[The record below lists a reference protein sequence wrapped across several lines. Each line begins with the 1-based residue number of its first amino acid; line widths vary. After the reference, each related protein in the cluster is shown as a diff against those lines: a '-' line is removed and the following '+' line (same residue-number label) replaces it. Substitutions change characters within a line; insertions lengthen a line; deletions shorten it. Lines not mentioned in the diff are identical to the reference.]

1 MASSLVQPGVSRMH
15 LFGQIWTKPLLYMHQ
30 LFEKLAQLKAIL
42 HLQTL
47 EIRQFIRPRSVTGM
61 AVLVI

>member
-42 HLQTL
+42 RLQTL
-47 EIRQFIRPRSVTGM
+47 
-61 AVLVI
+61 